1 MDRRLLP
8 KTFMSNEME
17 DRTKYAQGSEEDCLL
32 SVSTRHHDLDPYGR
46 FSRKQKWVIVFLV
59 SSCAFLTHFMA
70 RAFYPLVPHIA
81 QELQSSGSLIS
92 MGISLPI
99 LFDGVGLMAGATY
112 STYYGRRPI
121 YLIGLV
127 VTCVGSFGVATSQS
141 AVHLVV
147 CRILQSFG
155 ASPAWTLGPA
165 VVADL
170 FRLEER
176 GTAVGCFRL
185 GFLSAAILAPIC
197 GGFATRYWSW
207 RTLESAILA
216 ANMSVLAL
224 LYYLLPETSHSVIN
238 DSNKGRELCSQPGHR
253 GFWRIN
259 PLQSLGLL
267 KRPNLLLVT
276 MASTFC
282 SLSGYFLL
290 TPLAYTIAPRYGIS
304 NPVYIGLLYVP
315 SGIGN
320 IIGAPVSG
328 IISDL
333 LIMKRMRNGDAYQPE
348 DRLRGTLLAAG
359 LLIPCSTLAFGLCT
373 QLQAGKSGLLFNL
386 LCLFINGFGDQV
398 VLSPISTYNVD
409 VMHSRSAESSAA
421 NIAIR
426 AFFLSVI
433 TTGVLPLINAFG
445 IVTANAIGA
454 VLAWTGFLMLV
465 LSIRYGE
472 RLRSYKKN

>member
-1 MDRRLLP
+1 
-8 KTFMSNEME
+8 
-17 DRTKYAQGSEEDCLL
+17 
-32 SVSTRHHDLDPYGR
+32 
-46 FSRKQKWVIVFLV
+46 
-59 SSCAFLTHFMA
+59 
-70 RAFYPLVPHIA
+70 
-81 QELQSSGSLIS
+81 
-92 MGISLPI
+92 MGISLLI

-127 VTCVGSFGVATSQS
+127 LACIGSFGVATSQS
-141 AVHLVV
+141 AVQVVV
-147 CRILQSFG
+147 CRIVQSVG

-165 VVADL
+165 VVADV

-185 GFLSAAILAPIC
+185 GFLSAAILAPI
-197 GGFATRYWSW
+197 GSGFATRYWSW
-207 RTLESAILA
+207 RTLEFAILA
-216 ANMSVLAL
+216 ADIIVLAL
-224 LYYLLPETSHSVIN
+224 LYYVLPETSHSVTH
-238 DSNKGRELCSQPGHR
+238 DSDKVRELCSPAGHR
-253 GFWRIN
+253 GFWTLN

-290 TPLAYTIAPRYGIS
+290 TPLTYTIAPRYGIT
-304 NPVYIGLLYVP
+304 NPIYIGLLYVP

-333 LIMKRMRNGDAYQPE
+333 LIRKRLRNGGTYQPE

-359 LLIPCSTLAFGLCT
+359 LLIPCSTLVFGLCT
-373 QLQAGKSGLLFNL
+373 QLQPGKSGLLFSL
-386 LCLFINGFGDQV
+386 LCLLINGFGDQV

-421 NIAIR
+421 NIAVR
-426 AFFLSVI
+426 AFFSRSLRRESCPSS
-433 TTGVLPLINAFG
+433 TH
-445 IVTANAIGA
+445 
-454 VLAWTGFLMLV
+454 LA
-465 LSIRYGE
+465 S
-472 RLRSYKKN
+472 